1 MNKSDTGSLKFFL
14 RYGLW
19 TELAALLRM
28 VNDLLVMSMWFIT
41 LAEFRIK
48 WLEGFWVLAL
58 IYLGSYLFARLMQ
71 GLRWKIAIERGLF
84 AGWILLLAFISYRI
98 LLMSHISMTSAQFL
112 GQIFSQELSPDTIFG
127 FWVLLFS
134 MIAVLRG
141 VMFARAPAGSYEMKN
156 SLRWGLIL
164 FAAYALVFRHF
175 HFDVFLPSFFV
186 FLLSCLAGMSLA
198 RVGDL
203 SEHYGGRLPGFTTQW
218 AAGIAGATAGVILIG
233 LLASL
238 ILNLSV
244 AELIGKAVVIVL
256 QFVMGAVVVISSP
269 IIVAVIAVVKFLLKL
284 ISPNLEDV
292 LQENELQLG
301 ENMLDDLQETAA
313 KKLPVD
319 PALFLMIAAVL
330 AVVVIAIIQIRRR
343 STARRLLAEDDL
355 ADLEAPKKKTA
366 PLLDLLPSFR
376 KKRRATAKNLL
387 AAARIRFVYSQLM
400 DLCDRLGK
408 PRPRAITPLEFLP
421 RMDALFPLNHNE
433 LQIITNAYIKIRYGE
448 LPETDR
454 DVDEVLEAWKTVNDL
469 GKQMLDEQNAGK
481 RRGIFKE

>member
-1 MNKSDTGSLKFFL
+1 M
-14 RYGLW
+14 
-19 TELAALLRM
+19 
-28 VNDLLVMSMWFIT
+28 
-41 LAEFRIK
+41 
-48 WLEGFWVLAL
+48 
-58 IYLGSYLFARLMQ
+58 
-71 GLRWKIAIERGLF
+71 
-84 AGWILLLAFISYRI
+84 
-98 LLMSHISMTSAQFL
+98 
-112 GQIFSQELSPDTIFG
+112 
-127 FWVLLFS
+127 
-134 MIAVLRG
+134 
-141 VMFARAPAGSYEMKN
+141 
-156 SLRWGLIL
+156 
-164 FAAYALVFRHF
+164 
-175 HFDVFLPSFFV
+175 
-186 FLLSCLAGMSLA
+186 
-198 RVGDL
+198 
-203 SEHYGGRLPGFTTQW
+203 
-218 AAGIAGATAGVILIG
+218 
-233 LLASL
+233 
-238 ILNLSV
+238 
-244 AELIGKAVVIVL
+244 VIVL

-301 ENMLDDLQETAA
+301 ENLLDDLQETAA